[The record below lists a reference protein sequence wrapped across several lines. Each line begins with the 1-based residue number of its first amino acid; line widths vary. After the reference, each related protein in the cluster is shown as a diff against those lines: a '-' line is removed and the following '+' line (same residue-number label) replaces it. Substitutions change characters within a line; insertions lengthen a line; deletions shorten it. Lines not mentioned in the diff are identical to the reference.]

1 MPIIKIIETQKAI
14 HYQNKRQSRLFIEHL
29 KRNHTMKKNQKT
41 TNNKKSKK
49 VYYMPTEPVHTVSAK
64 SSIGISVKKIKE
76 MKKSGDTYYI
86 V

>member
-1 MPIIKIIETQKAI
+1 
-14 HYQNKRQSRLFIEHL
+14 
-29 KRNHTMKKNQKT
+29 MKKNQKT

-64 SSIGISVKKIKE
+64 SSIGISVEKIKE

>member
-1 MPIIKIIETQKAI
+1 MSLVYIQHKKKL
-14 HYQNKRQSRLFIEHL
+14 HYKTKGEL
-29 KRNHTMKKNQKT
+29 KMKKNQKT
-41 TNNKKSKK
+41 TSNKKSKK

-64 SSIGISVKKIKE
+64 SSIGISVEKIKE

>member
-1 MPIIKIIETQKAI
+1 
-14 HYQNKRQSRLFIEHL
+14 
-29 KRNHTMKKNQKT
+29 MKKNQKT
-41 TNNKKSKK
+41 TSNKKSKK

-64 SSIGISVKKIKE
+64 SSIGISVEKIKE